1 MSSGKRSQ
9 AVSLVQKSVHILIHI
24 FQRQLVIMAFLIILY
39 FTAVDLIDYLVNAS
53 KSHYLAFA
61 QTNFRRARIFFL
73 KILRIVP
80 SFILILNHVR
90 LS

>member
-1 MSSGKRSQ
+1 
-9 AVSLVQKSVHILIHI
+9 
-24 FQRQLVIMAFLIILY
+24 MAFLIILY
-39 FTAVDLIDYLVNAS
+39 FTAVDLIDYLVKAS

-80 SFILILNHVR
+80 SFILILNHVW
-90 LS
+90 LSEDTVFVDIILNRVVVNALISFY